1 MLTEIHH
8 FLSPLQLQ
16 GGSRRTSIR
25 EDFLHLLQ
33 PYTLEVCPVLPASSD
48 SLNSPPLA
56 SVFGVSHDRLKI
68 EEALLIRQT
77 SGKEDQEILKT
88 FDETMLLGHIF
99 RSEYLQL
106 PLVLVTSL
114 NMLFYVNLSWFCV
127 TAKYFHLSEPNLARS
142 SRSPHADFRARVFTV
157 NTQEASCQNSA
168 SVMLA
173 CREGLTCA
181 AFFAG
186 ISSPFGAI
194 SRSFHSLMAANK
206 RMLAWVF
213 QVFVH
218 FWTCENHSLLNL
230 NRPFPFLKLSL
241 CQPHKPL
248 EQQKRAKGRSF
259 LSNYTGWL
267 LVRIHGS

>member
-1 MLTEIHH
+1 MSTYLGSASLPNIFTCQSQI
-8 FLSPLQLQ
+8 LQ
-16 GGSRRTSIR
+16 
-25 EDFLHLLQ
+25 DHL
-33 PYTLEVCPVLPASSD
+33 Y
-48 SLNSPPLA
+48 
-56 SVFGVSHDRLKI
+56 
-68 EEALLIRQT
+68 
-77 SGKEDQEILKT
+77 
-88 FDETMLLGHIF
+88 
-99 RSEYLQL
+99 
-106 PLVLVTSL
+106 
-114 NMLFYVNLSWFCV
+114 
-127 TAKYFHLSEPNLARS
+127 
-142 SRSPHADFRARVFTV
+142 RSPHADFHARVFTV

-218 FWTCENHSLLNL
+218 FWTCEDHSLLNL
-230 NRPFPFLKLSL
+230 NRPFPFLKLFL
-241 CQPHKPL
+241 CQPHKPS
-248 EQQKRAKGRSF
+248 EQQKHAKGRSF

>member
-1 MLTEIHH
+1 
-8 FLSPLQLQ
+8 
-16 GGSRRTSIR
+16 
-25 EDFLHLLQ
+25 
-33 PYTLEVCPVLPASSD
+33 
-48 SLNSPPLA
+48 
-56 SVFGVSHDRLKI
+56 
-68 EEALLIRQT
+68 
-77 SGKEDQEILKT
+77 
-88 FDETMLLGHIF
+88 MLLGHIF
-99 RSEYLQL
+99 RSEYPQV

-114 NMLFYVNLSWFCV
+114 NMLFYVNLCWFCV
-127 TAKYFHLSEPNLARS
+127 TARYFHLSEPNLARS
-142 SRSPHADFRARVFTV
+142 SRSPHADFHARVFTV

-206 RMLAWVF
+206 WMLAWVF

-218 FWTCENHSLLNL
+218 FWTCEDHSLLNL
-230 NRPFPFLKLSL
+230 HRPFPFLKLFL
-241 CQPHKPL
+241 CQPHKPS
-248 EQQKRAKGRSF
+248 EQQKHAKGRSF

-267 LVRIHGS
+267 LVSTDSWIVDFPCIERWILYDFIRCRPKEGKWMEDRMRDLAHFDVVPLVKQHNSAYRPRRLMSVNKRSCSYDNYNLRNPTSYTADSESI